1 MNYHEYTTGIYLA
14 TQMMGAKITIQLTL
28 AYLGENY
35 RVQIDPA
42 QYHSLMTLIS
52 DHLAVPGFGLC
63 CGMGSCATCLVEIA
77 EAKTSFKRPALAC
90 GLQINDELSNTFVF
104 IPDKIY

>member
-1 MNYHEYTTGIYLA
+1 MNSEGKTTIP
-14 TQMMGAKITIQLTL
+14 LTL
-28 AYLGENY
+28 TYLEENHRLQTY
-35 RVQIDPA
+35 PA

-63 CGMGSCATCLVEIA
+63 CGMGSCGTCLVEMA
-77 EAKTSFKRPALAC
+77 ESPTALKKPVLAC
-90 GLQINDELSNTFVF
+90 RIQINDELSNAYVF